1 MKKKHGIMLLSVL
14 LMTFAFL
21 SLSGCSS
28 DTSAEGIVKTE
39 LNLIQKLDEET
50 ISSFVSYEDMM
61 HTQSAST
68 DIGSETTEA
77 VQLFFENFDYKILS
91 SSSTDKTATVNVQIT
106 NVDAKALA
114 KDLCRTV
121 IARTVT
127 PGSAKELSSMSSYFT
142 LLRDILKENTYEMV
156 TTTAHFELVNS
167 ENGWSIQ
174 ASEALEDEL
183 VGGFISY
190 LHDENLI
197 PPEEVVSLTL
207 DALKSL
213 TPDGW
218 VAYLGMEDIFETYNQ
233 LGANIDL
240 ALARQISEHFDYTV
254 KEARVTESEAQVDVE
269 VVSLD
274 LEKVL
279 SVYLDEL
286 LDYAST
292 TEAVRATDSE
302 LSDKTSQLLLDCLNQ
317 NSDVISQ
324 TVTLNLINNGYN
336 WEIQLDDTFT
346 NALLGNLSEAMETF
360 QTSALQ

>member
-14 LMTFAFL
+14 LLTSVFL
-21 SLSGCSS
+21 FLGGCSR
-28 DTSAEGIVKTE
+28 DTSPEGIVKRE
-39 LNLIQKLDEET
+39 LSLIQKLDEET

-61 HTQSAST
+61 HTQSGST

-77 VQLFFENFDYKILS
+77 VQLFFQNFDYKILS

-121 IARTVT
+121 ITRTVT

-156 TTTAHFELVNS
+156 TTSAHFELVNS

-174 ASEALEDEL
+174 ASEILEDEL

-197 PPEEVVSLTL
+197 VPEEVVSLTL

-218 VAYLGMEDIFETYNQ
+218 VSYLGMDDIFETYNQ
-233 LGANIDL
+233 LSTDIDL
-240 ALARQISEHFDYTV
+240 ALAQQIFEHFDYTV
-254 KEARVTESEAQVDVE
+254 KEARINDSEAQVDVE
-269 VVSLD
+269 IISLD

-279 SVYLDEL
+279 SAYLEKL
-286 LDYAST
+286 LEYAST
-292 TEAVRATDSE
+292 TAAVRATDSQ
-302 LSDKTSQLLLDCLNQ
+302 LSDKTSQLLLHCLDENDK
-317 NSDVISQ
+317 SISQ
-324 TVTLNLINNGYN
+324 TVTLNLVNNGYN
-336 WEIQLDDTFT
+336 WEIQFDDAFT
-346 NALLGNLSEAMETF
+346 DALLGNLSEAVETF
-360 QTSALQ
+360 QTSALG